1 MGCYNVCLLSGLTTV
16 CLCLSHGVWSFRS
29 GCPTQWVSY
38 DSPVSPS
45 KRIFLGAGCVW
56 NDILDRDLDRL
67 VERTKHRPI
76 ASGQVSVPG
85 ALIFTLMHL
94 VVLIACIWPFNKYA
108 WYMGLVAIFPLP
120 GIYPLMK
127 RITYWPQA
135 WLGVAVNFPA
145 AVTIM
150 ALRPNATMSAAMLVV
165 AGWCWTLHY
174 DTIYGS
180 QDKKDDV
187 KAGVKSTAL
196 LFGQHARPMLS
207 LFSSL
212 MVSCLAIA
220 GIFNRQA
227 AWFLVVSVGGGALH
241 FFYQIFS
248 VNTESPQSCLK
259 FFESNA
265 WQLGGIIWA
274 GLFLDYLFV

>member
-1 MGCYNVCLLSGLTTV
+1 MSTPLTNSQLPSIDQTWYRWVKLSRVYIFAGSMLTFWPVGKSWAVTMSAYSLSLPLLAYAQLMIYGL
-16 CLCLSHGVWSFRS
+16 F
-29 GCPTQWVSY
+29 
-38 DSPVSPS
+38 
-45 KRIFLGAGCVW
+45 GAAV
-56 NDILDRDLDRL
+56 L
-67 VERTKHRPI
+67 HR
-76 ASGQVSVPG
+76 
-85 ALIFTLMHL
+85 
-94 VVLIACIWPFNKYA
+94 

-150 ALRPNATMSAAMLVV
+150 ALRPNATMSATMLVI

-196 LFGQHARPMLS
+196 LFGHHARYMLTF
-207 LFSSL
+207 FSSL
-212 MVSCLAIA
+212 MLACLATA
-220 GIFNRQA
+220 GMLNEQNV
-227 AWFLVVSVGGGALH
+227 WFYGVSVGGAALH

-248 VNTESPQSCLK
+248 VDTESPQSCLK

-274 GLFLDYLFV
+274 GLFLDYLLA